1 MMTTKNSYA
10 ASLTMPSEREIVM
23 TRVFDAPRKLVF
35 QVYTDPQ
42 QIPNW
47 WGRRSHTTRV
57 DKMDVRVGGLWR
69 YIESDEAGSEA
80 CFNGEYREIVPPEK
94 IVSTFEFEG
103 MPGHIGLVT
112 TVFEELPDGRTRLT
126 ETSLFPSSEDR
137 DGIIASG
144 MEEGANE
151 TWDRLAEVLARAAR

>member
-1 MMTTKNSYA
+1 MKTQNSYA
-10 ASLTMPSEREIVM
+10 ASLTMPSDREIVM

-42 QIPNW
+42 QIPHW
-47 WGRRSHTTRV
+47 WGKRSHTTRV
-57 DKMDVRVGGLWR
+57 DKMDVRPGGLWR
-69 YIESDEAGSEA
+69 YIESDETGNEY

-94 IVSTFEFEG
+94 IVHTFEFEG

-112 TVFEELPDGRTRLT
+112 SVFEELPDGKTRLT
-126 ETSLFPSSEDR
+126 ETSVFPSIEDR

-151 TWDRLAEVLARAAR
+151 TWDRLAEVLARAARR